1 MNPIERFLSNK
12 IEITDPPSMI
22 GRLPDTLPLRESSRR
37 EIEERNSIPLFSEM
51 TSLEYIPAIVLKNL
65 TKKYKSYYAVDDVS
79 FYVPKGSTFGL
90 LGGNGA
96 GKTTTIA
103 MIMGL
108 VVPSCGSVTVLGH
121 DMACARHNV
130 LKRMNFQSPYVA
142 MPGQLTVRQNLNV
155 FGRLY
160 CVPDLKARIG
170 QVVEEFGLGDL
181 LNRETAR
188 LSAGQKT
195 RVSLAKA
202 LLNSPEVLLLDEP
215 TASLDPDRSEWIRH
229 RLQAYQRQ
237 HQATILLSSHNLIQV
252 EQLCDYVAI
261 MSYGRL
267 AAIGTPAE
275 LMWRYQCGSL
285 QEVFLHISGVA
296 ESWPEINQP
305 AATSAPSP
313 HETKGQPGP
322 AIQHIIQETR

>member
-1 MNPIERFLSNK
+1 MNRIERFLSNET
-12 IEITDPPSMI
+12 EITGRSATI
-22 GRLPDTLPLRESSRR
+22 GRLPDTLTFRESSRR
-37 EIEERNSIPLFSEM
+37 EMEERNSMPLSSSM
-51 TSLEYIPAIVLKNL
+51 TSFEYMPAIVLQNL
-65 TKKYKSYYAVDDVS
+65 TKKYKSYYAVDDIS

-121 DMACARHNV
+121 DMARARHKV

-160 CVPDLKARIG
+160 GVPDLKARIG

-202 LLNSPEVLLLDEP
+202 LLNTPEVLLLDEP

-229 RLQAYQRQ
+229 RLRAYQRQ
-237 HQATILLSSHNLIQV
+237 HQATILFSSHNLIEV

-296 ESWPEINQP
+296 EFWPEINQP

-313 HETKGQPGP
+313 HETKGRPGS
-322 AIQHIIQETR
+322 ANQRLIQET

>member
-1 MNPIERFLSNK
+1 MNRIERFLSNE
-12 IEITDPPSMI
+12 IEITDRPATI
-22 GRLPDTLPLRESSRR
+22 GRLPDTLPFRESSRR
-37 EIEERNSIPLFSEM
+37 EMEERDSMSLFSAM
-51 TSLEYIPAIVLKNL
+51 TSFEYIPAIVLKNL
-65 TKKYKSYYAVDDVS
+65 TKKYKSHYAVDDVS

-108 VVPSCGSVTVLGH
+108 VVPSYGSVTVLGH
-121 DMACARHNV
+121 DMACARHKV

-229 RLQAYQRQ
+229 RLQAYQGQ
-237 HQATILLSSHNLIQV
+237 HQATILFSSHNLIEV

-275 LMWRYQCGSL
+275 LMRRYHCGSL
-285 QEVFLHISGVA
+285 REVFLHISSVA
-296 ESWPEINQP
+296 EPWPEINQP
-305 AATSAPSP
+305 AATGAPSP
-313 HETKGQPGP
+313 H
-322 AIQHIIQETR
+322 

>member
-1 MNPIERFLSNK
+1 VNRIKRFWSNESEITGGPATIERLLDMLPFLKS
-12 IEITDPPSMI
+12 SH
-22 GRLPDTLPLRESSRR
+22 REMA
-37 EIEERNSIPLFSEM
+37 ERNSMPLFS
-51 TSLEYIPAIVLKNL
+51 TTCFEYVPAIVLQNL
-65 TKKYKSYYAVDDVS
+65 TKKYKSYYAVDDVT
-79 FYVPKGSTFGL
+79 FYVPKGSTLGL

-108 VVPSCGSVTVLGH
+108 IVPSYGSVTVLGH
-121 DMACARHNV
+121 DMTFARHKV

-160 CVPDLKARIG
+160 SVPDLKVRIA

-202 LLNSPEVLLLDEP
+202 LLNTPEVLLLDEP

-229 RLQAYQRQ
+229 RLRAYQRQ
-237 HQATILLSSHNLIQV
+237 HQATILLSSHNMIEV
-252 EQLCDYVAI
+252 EQLCDYIAI
-261 MSYGRL
+261 LSYGRL
-267 AAIGTPAE
+267 AAIGTPDA
-275 LMWRYQCGSL
+275 LMRRYQCGSL
-285 QEVFLHISGVA
+285 QEVFFHISGVA
-296 ESWPEINQP
+296 ESWPEIKQP
-305 AATSAPSP
+305 AATSAPSR
-313 HETKGQPGP
+313 HETKGQPRS
-322 AIQHIIQETR
+322 AIQRHIQENE

>member
-1 MNPIERFLSNK
+1 MNRIEQFWSNETGLADRPAIIERQ
-12 IEITDPPSMI
+12 
-22 GRLPDTLPLRESSRR
+22 PDTLSLRDRSQQDLSDSIRPLSAT
-37 EIEERNSIPLFSEM
+37 
-51 TSLEYIPAIVLKNL
+51 TSFEYIPVIVVKNL
-65 TKKYKSYYAVDDVS
+65 TKKYKSHYAVDDVT
-79 FYVPKGSTFGL
+79 FYVPKGSTLGL

-96 GKTTTIA
+96 GKTTVIA

-108 VVPSCGSVTVLGH
+108 VVPSYGSVTVLGH
-121 DMACARHNV
+121 EMACARHKV

-160 CVPDLKARIG
+160 SVPDLKARVG

-181 LNRETAR
+181 LDRETAR

-202 LLNSPEVLLLDEP
+202 LLNTPEVLLLDEP

-229 RLQAYQRQ
+229 RLRAYQRK
-237 HQATILLSSHNLIQV
+237 HQATILLSSHNMVEV

-267 AAIGTPAE
+267 AAIGMPGE
-275 LMWRYQCGSL
+275 LMRRYQCGSL
-285 QEVFLHISGVA
+285 QEVFLHICGVA
-296 ESWPEINQP
+296 EPDWRCTGARI
-305 AATSAPSP
+305 
-313 HETKGQPGP
+313 
-322 AIQHIIQETR
+322 